1 VAQPT
6 NDRRPVTDEQE
17 LAVKVVVIGGTG
29 LIGSKGVAIL
39 RRGGHEAIRCL
50 TVRRQFERIG

>member
-1 VAQPT
+1 MTGV
-6 NDRRPVTDEQE
+6 RQE
-17 LAVKVVVIGGTG
+17 LAVKVVVIGVIG

-50 TVRRQFERIG
+50 TVRRQHDRRG